1 MTNNE
6 NSYLTISE
14 IFSLAWQEIKERFV
28 PFFLLAGVGIFI
40 NWLMSGLC
48 FGFNPLTQ
56 TNAQEINPVLALLVS
71 LISALVGMWSSA
83 ALVLYICKRTEN
95 IKEALL
101 MGLTR
106 IWRLLLGS
114 VILIVGLTIA
124 VTVLLALMIGGM
136 ALTADYTALAALIG
150 VVFILL
156 ILAASFTAVV
166 YCLFLP
172 YKLILTQDPIFACFT
187 GSFALVKGNFWRTCG
202 YLLIISLIVFVV
214 GTLGSVVVGILS
226 VLFALVMPALVGVIA
241 FLWVPLG
248 ALMALVFQV
257 STVALY
263 LDRNS
268 GGTQTTEQQ
277 DNAPSLEQGTQ
288 Q

>member
-28 PFFLLAGVGIFI
+28 PFFLLAGFGIFI
-40 NWLMSGLC
+40 NWLLSGLC

-56 TNAQEINPVLALLVS
+56 GNAQQINPILALLVS

-83 ALVLYICKRTEN
+83 ALVLYICKRAEN

-114 VILIVGLTIA
+114 VILIVALTIA
-124 VTVLLALMIGGM
+124 VAVLLFLMIGGM
-136 ALTADYTALAALIG
+136 ALISDYTALAVLIG

-187 GSFALVKGNFWRTCG
+187 GSFALVK
-202 YLLIISLIVFVV
+202 
-214 GTLGSVVVGILS
+214 SVVVGIFS
-226 VLFALVMPALVGVIA
+226 VLFALVMPALVGVVA

-248 ALMALVFQV
+248 ALMAVAFQV

-277 DNAPSLEQGTQ
+277 DNTPSLEQGTQ